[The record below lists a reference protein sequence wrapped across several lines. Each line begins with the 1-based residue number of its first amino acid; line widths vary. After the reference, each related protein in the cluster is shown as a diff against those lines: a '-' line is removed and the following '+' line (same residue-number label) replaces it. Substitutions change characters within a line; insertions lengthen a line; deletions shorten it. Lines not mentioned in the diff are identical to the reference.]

1 MFIIILSIKLAIYS
15 LMSQTL
21 TNDKLVDQRFWERFE
36 KKQTNQSNRMKM
48 GIIRTWE
55 ITDV

>member
-1 MFIIILSIKLAIYS
+1 
-15 LMSQTL
+15 MSQTL
-21 TNDKLVDQRFWERFE
+21 TNNKLVDQKFWERFE
-36 KKQTNQSNRMKM
+36 KKQTNESNRMKM